1 MKWFQCLNCRKLSM
15 LGEAKPQCA
24 ACGSV
29 LGEVIDS
36 EALEAAVRRGYTVL
50 RDVLDR
56 SKPEA
61 SSRPKEP
68 SK

>member
-1 MKWFQCLNCRKLSM
+1 M

>member
-1 MKWFQCLNCRKLSM
+1 
-15 LGEAKPQCA
+15 LGAAKPQCA

-29 LGEVIDS
+29 LGEIIDS

-50 RDVLDR
+50 PDVLDR
-56 SKPEA
+56 SKAAA